1 MRPKTLVLAALAG
14 SLFTATAADV
24 DVSKIP
30 PASKKKIDFVQDIY
44 PIFDEA
50 CISCHG
56 PEKQKGK
63 YRMDTKEGTFKKGD
77 DGPFIIP
84 GDSAKSPIVHMIAG
98 LIDEMLMPPPDAEPL
113 TPEQIGL
120 IRAWIDQGAHW
131 PDGPIAKVDKKID
144 FATQIKPIFQRA
156 CYECHGP
163 NKQEGSFRID
173 TKEAALKGGEVYGNT
188 IKAADPAKSS
198 FLIIVAGKDPD
209 LPHPEKHKLPEKEI
223 ALITKWIEQ
232 GANW

>member
-1 MRPKTLVLAALAG
+1 MAAMLRSLLCVLAFFAPVLIHG
-14 SLFTATAADV
+14 ADT
-24 DVSKIP
+24 SASETKIP
-30 PASKKKIDFVQDIY
+30 FERVEA
-44 PIFDEA
+44 IFNSRCVD
-50 CISCHG
+50 CHG
-56 PEKQKGK
+56 PEKQKGGF
-63 YRMDTKEGTFKKGD
+63 RLDLKEAALEG
-77 DGPFIIP
+77 
-84 GDSAKSPIVHMIAG
+84 GDSGKAIVPGKSGQSKIVD
-98 LIDEMLMPPPDAEPL
+98 LITGKDPEEIMPPKGERLSAE
-113 TPEQIGL
+113 EVAAIK
-120 IRAWIDQGAHW
+120 RWIDQGAHW

-188 IKAADPAKSS
+188 IKAGDPAKSS